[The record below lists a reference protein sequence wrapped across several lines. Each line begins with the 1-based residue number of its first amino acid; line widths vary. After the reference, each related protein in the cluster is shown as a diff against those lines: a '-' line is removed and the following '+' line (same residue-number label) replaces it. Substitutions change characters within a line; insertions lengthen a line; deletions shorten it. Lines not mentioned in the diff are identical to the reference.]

1 MKYLKSFN
9 ESNLYPIY
17 FKNCKVDIRNI
28 KEWRRVSD
36 YYGYNLSDNY
46 YIKYEI
52 KYPNDVYIKCDGS
65 GTVGHRFPLL
75 NTLTFKEWFDAVNGI
90 SLDKEFTYKIGPI
103 ASEKEELYLVEDDIK
118 DIFTDF
124 EDEGFR
130 VFVRFGKRLHQFHDI
145 DSKITNQEIKLG
157 FQVSIW
163 VHLTSTEVDVRK
175 FMRTDRYLD
184 LLNNV
189 QFRLSHE
196 SLYIKETDIS
206 GNQINLLIY
215 TK

>member
-1 MKYLKSFN
+1 MKHLKLF
-9 ESNLYPIY
+9 ESNE
-17 FKNCKVDIRNI
+17 FNFTEEDIR
-28 KEWRRVSD
+28 
-36 YYGYNLSDNY
+36 
-46 YIKYEI
+46 
-52 KYPNDVYIKCDGS
+52 
-65 GTVGHRFPLL
+65 
-75 NTLTFKEWFDAVNGI
+75 
-90 SLDKEFTYKIGPI
+90 
-103 ASEKEELYLVEDDIK
+103 

-124 EDEGFR
+124 EDDGFR

-157 FQVSIW
+157 FKVSIW

-175 FMRTDRYLD
+175 FKRTDRYLE

-196 SLYIKETDIS
+196 NLYIKETEIS

>member
-1 MKYLKSFN
+1 MKHLKLF
-9 ESNLYPIY
+9 ES
-17 FKNCKVDIRNI
+17 D
-28 KEWRRVSD
+28 E
-36 YYGYNLSDNY
+36 
-46 YIKYEI
+46 
-52 KYPNDVYIKCDGS
+52 
-65 GTVGHRFPLL
+65 
-75 NTLTFKEWFDAVNGI
+75 
-90 SLDKEFTYKIGPI
+90 LDFT
-103 ASEKEELYLVEDDIK
+103 EDDIK

-130 VFVRFGKRLHQFHDI
+130 VSVRFGKRLHQFHDI

-196 SLYIKETDIS
+196 NLYIKEIDIS

>member
-1 MKYLKSFN
+1 MKHLKVF
-9 ESNLYPIY
+9 ESGD
-17 FKNCKVDIRNI
+17 FDFTEEDIR
-28 KEWRRVSD
+28 
-36 YYGYNLSDNY
+36 
-46 YIKYEI
+46 
-52 KYPNDVYIKCDGS
+52 
-65 GTVGHRFPLL
+65 
-75 NTLTFKEWFDAVNGI
+75 
-90 SLDKEFTYKIGPI
+90 
-103 ASEKEELYLVEDDIK
+103 

-145 DSKITNQEIKLG
+145 DSKITDQEIKLG
-157 FQVSIW
+157 FKLSIW
-163 VHLTSTEVDVRK
+163 VHLTSTEVNEKGLRM

-196 SLYIKETDIS
+196 NLYIKETDIS

>member
-1 MKYLKSFN
+1 MKHLKKLFESEDFN
-9 ESNLYPIY
+9 FSE
-17 FKNCKVDIRNI
+17 
-28 KEWRRVSD
+28 E
-36 YYGYNLSDNY
+36 
-46 YIKYEI
+46 
-52 KYPNDVYIKCDGS
+52 DV
-65 GTVGHRFPLL
+65 
-75 NTLTFKEWFDAVNGI
+75 
-90 SLDKEFTYKIGPI
+90 
-103 ASEKEELYLVEDDIK
+103 K

-130 VFVRFGKRLHQFHDI
+130 VSVRFGKRLHQFHDI

-157 FQVSIW
+157 FKLSIW
-163 VHLTSTEVDVRK
+163 VHLTSTEIDVRK

-196 SLYIKETDIS
+196 NLYIKETDTT